1 MDSNTFTLLGLRI
14 YGKKSNYIIVNKFA
28 FIFPDKKEQKEIVSI
43 LSTFSDCIESEK
55 QKNPSSKSSKKS
67 HVKITDR

>member
-43 LSTFSDCIESEK
+43 LSTFSDRIESEK
-55 QKNPSSKSSKKS
+55 QKSLM
-67 HVKITDR
+67 